1 MQNGRD
7 DWDNNDGLLS
17 TRKPMQSR
25 SPSSRLVTILLAT
38 VLVVVGGIYWI
49 WANSPFGL
57 LRGSPPAPA
66 AAMFVPKDAPLLA
79 SLLTHPERLQALR
92 QQKTPNSQR
101 REAEEEFGQL
111 QRSLLADTGL
121 SYDRDIKPWLGNEV
135 TFAIASRDVDRNL
148 QNGEQ
153 PGYLLALGVKN
164 HKKSREFL
172 DVYWQTQAA
181 AGVKLEFE
189 DYKGVKI
196 VSSQGTP
203 NPLKRWRKTDTLSL
217 KGWASA
223 VIGDRFVLF
232 ANVPEV
238 LHQAINRAQAE
249 NLNLGSLPAYQQAVE
264 RLADRRLGFVFLD
277 LSQLNL
283 QHNQSPQK
291 SPQPK
296 PQTAANDRIAI
307 ALAVQ
312 KQGLLADSIW
322 LDRSP
327 VTAAAADANPEFT
340 APPIATLNYIP
351 KQSAWVTAGTNLRQL
366 WQQLSTSDNSF
377 VTGAIAQ
384 LISPLEAKWGI
395 SLADTIF
402 SWATGEYALAFLP
415 NSEPTHLDWAFVAD
429 QSEGTDAALQNLDAI
444 ATAQGYTIG
453 AVSLDRQHPIA
464 AWTKLATTEEKQ
476 KGKAPK
482 LQVQTEILGVR
493 STTENYAIL
502 ASSIEAMDRVLNAP
516 KKGSLLDNRDFAAS
530 LEVLPANRNGYL
542 YFNWPDFHQTLEQKL
557 PELRLLELTAKPI
570 FQHLRS
576 LTTHSDR
583 TSGLLKTQIFLTFE

>member
-1 MQNGRD
+1 
-7 DWDNNDGLLS
+7 
-17 TRKPMQSR
+17 MQSR
-25 SPSSRLVTILLAT
+25 SPSSRLVAILLTT

-66 AAMFVPKDAPLLA
+66 AAIFVPKDAPLLA

-101 REAEEEFGQL
+101 RAAEEEFAQL

-135 TFAIASRDVDRNL
+135 TFAIASRDVDRSL

-164 HKKSREFL
+164 NKKSREFL

-196 VSSQGTP
+196 VSSQTTP
-203 NPLKRWRKTDTLSL
+203 NPLKRWRKTETLSL

-238 LHQAINRAQAE
+238 LHQAINRAQAA
-249 NLNLGSLPAYQQAVE
+249 NLNLESLPAYQQAVE

-283 QHNQSPQK
+283 QQQRSSPTA
-291 SPQPK
+291 PQV
-296 PQTAANDRIAI
+296 AANDRIAI

-327 VTAAAADANPEFT
+327 VAAAAADVNPEPAT
-340 APPIATLNYIP
+340 PPIATLNYIP
-351 KQSAWVTAGTNLRQL
+351 KQSAWVTAGTNLQQL
-366 WQQLSTSDNSF
+366 WQQLKTSDNSF

-402 SWATGEYALAFLP
+402 SWVTGEYAFAFLP
-415 NSEPTHLDWAFVAD
+415 GSDPSHLDWAFVAEK
-429 QSEGTDAALQNLDAI
+429 SEGTDAALQTLDAI

-464 AWTKLATTEEKQ
+464 AWTKLAAMEETQ

-493 STTENYAIL
+493 STTDQYAIL
-502 ASSIEAMDRVLNAP
+502 ASSIEAIDRVFTAP

-530 LEVLPANRNGYL
+530 LEVLPADRNGYL
-542 YFNWPDFHQTLEQKL
+542 YFNWPDFRSTLEQKL

-583 TSGLLKTQIFLTFE
+583 ASGPLKTQIFLTFE